1 MPVDQQE
8 SFRTIEQRALEREID
23 RLRHE
28 LELTEQRT
36 VQLEHRVMI
45 IAGRLERQ
53 TFEIF

>member
-8 SFRTIEQRALEREID
+8 SFRTIEKHALEREID

-36 VQLEHRVMI
+36 VQLEQRVMI
-45 IAGRLERQ
+45 LR
-53 TFEIF
+53 